1 MDEMK
6 INLYVLPSKHPQA
19 WNKDSYAKQKNKLDG
34 HVTKLNALHKT

>member
-19 WNKDSYAKQKNKLDG
+19 WNKDSYAKKKYKLDIC
-34 HVTKLNALHKT
+34 VTKLSALHKT